1 MFVILVKLKIGN
13 FQYVSVEGNIKIIEV
28 EMVNL

>member
-13 FQYVSVEGNIKIIEV
+13 FQYVFVEGNIKIIEV